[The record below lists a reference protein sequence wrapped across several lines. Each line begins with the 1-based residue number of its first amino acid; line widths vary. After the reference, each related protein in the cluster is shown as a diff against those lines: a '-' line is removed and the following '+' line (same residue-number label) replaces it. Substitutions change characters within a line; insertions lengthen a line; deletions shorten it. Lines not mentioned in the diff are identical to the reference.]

1 MASKAKENLT
11 QELTTGIPAWA
22 KGVFWVALI
31 GGGGYLVYRLVKGGK
46 GLIEKLKE
54 DSQLKKEVQN
64 DPKGLSYGAAVYTQ
78 LSERLFAALDG
89 YFGENEYEFEPVM
102 AQMKTRADLAEL
114 IRVYGKRD
122 ISPIYGAM
130 SLSEAVGRY
139 FDESQKQNYIYA
151 PLNKNGVN
159 YTGLI

>member
-31 GGGGYLVYRLVKGGK
+31 GGGGYLVYRIVKGGK
-46 GLIEKLKE
+46 GLVEKLKE
-54 DSQLKKEVQN
+54 NAELKKEVQN

-78 LSERLFAALDG
+78 LAERLFAALDG
-89 YFGENEYEFEPVM
+89 YFSENEYEFEPVM

-122 ISPIYGAM
+122 ISPIYGEM

-139 FDESQKQNYIYA
+139 FNESQKQNYIYA

>member
-22 KGVFWVALI
+22 KGVFWIALI
-31 GGGGYLVYRLVKGGK
+31 GGGGYLVYRVVKGGK

-54 DSQLKKEVQN
+54 DSQLKKEVKD

-78 LSERLFAALDG
+78 LAERLFAALDG
-89 YFGENEYEFEPVM
+89 YFGEDESAFEPVM

-122 ISPIYGAM
+122 ISPVYGEM
-130 SLSEAVGRY
+130 YLSEAVGRY
-139 FDESQKQNYIYA
+139 FTDSQKQQYIYS
-151 PLNKNGVN
+151 PLNRNGVN